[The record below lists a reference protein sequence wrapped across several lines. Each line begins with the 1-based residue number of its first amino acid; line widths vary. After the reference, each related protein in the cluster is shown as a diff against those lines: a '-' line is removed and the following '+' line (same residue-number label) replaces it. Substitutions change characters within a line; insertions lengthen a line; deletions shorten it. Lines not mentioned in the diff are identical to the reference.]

1 MNIHKLKKHQEE
13 IPYFMISRE
22 VVQSIDNSLALAI
35 WVYLQSK
42 PDDWK
47 VVESDILNQFSVG
60 RTTYLRAMKCL
71 REAKLYSVSR
81 LKNNQNQFIG
91 STIHIYEVPTSTDD
105 HTYGEPHLRDAT
117 HMETHTHIKEEES
130 FKEKE
135 IRKTRE
141 LLKRWLAFW
150 ENYPKKVAKDK
161 AGKAFK
167 ALPLYKQKEAIV
179 DNADDRYKNRKKKF
193 IPNPATYLN
202 GELWNDEQDEVEITS
217 HHQIS
222 SMVNQQAEVKELSHN
237 EIRRLA
243 NAH

>member
-105 HTYGEPHLRDAT
+105 HTYGKPHLRDAT
-117 HMETHTHIKEEES
+117 HMETHTDIKEEEILT
-130 FKEKE
+130 EKE
-135 IRKTRE
+135 SITEKNW
-141 LLKRWLAFW
+141 LKFY
-150 ENYPKKVAKDK
+150 EPFPKKTKK
-161 AGKAFK
+161 ASAYKLFK
-167 ALPLYKQKEAIV
+167 KMSLKNQKLAIE
-179 DNADDRYKNRKKKF
+179 DNATDRYKYRQQNYK
-193 IPNPATYLN
+193 PNPCNYLK
-202 GELWNDEQDEVEITS
+202 EEMWNDERDEVVATS

-222 SMVNQQAEVKELSHN
+222 SMVNTHAEVKELN
-237 EIRRLA
+237 QDEIRRLA